1 MQTVE
6 VPNTTNR
13 ELFAAETD
21 LFADFDE
28 KAAALPD
35 VPLRALMQRLGAAL
49 EPYSPGELI
58 LTDDRAPVEKLGMA
72 VIDGLIQ
79 EELGYY
85 KTIRREE
92 GISGLFASVS
102 P

>member
-1 MQTVE
+1 
-6 VPNTTNR
+6 
-13 ELFAAETD
+13 
-21 LFADFDE
+21 
-28 KAAALPD
+28 
-35 VPLRALMQRLGAAL
+35 MQRLGAAL

-85 KTIRREE
+85 KTILREE
-92 GISGLFASVS
+92 GISGLIASVS